1 MHISVHDSLK
11 GDPIL
16 GQDAQQRFL
25 AMRFNDRSQALDA
38 MGIACTEM
46 ACPHCRRRLPVGFF
60 EEAHHIF
67 SLVGDQSAGKSYYL
81 SVLTQVLPATL
92 FNDFGVTMQDADPT
106 GNAPLNE
113 MRKSLFSAQSPEQIK
128 VEKTKMEGSMY
139 ERLPRQGRVVAL
151 PRPFIYTL
159 GRNAPGSGRCSIIF
173 YDNAG
178 EHFQP
183 GVSITDRP
191 GAMHVA
197 SADAIFFLFD
207 PFNNLG
213 FRRAIGSTKDPQIE
227 QVLVDQQ
234 DIIISEMRSRI
245 LNVRGL
251 SPGHRIT
258 QPLAVMV
265 GKFDA
270 WRHLLPSDTIQ
281 NPIANGSVCV
291 PTIRGNSDHIRAL
304 LLSLCPTVVANAEA
318 LSTAIP

>member
-1 MHISVHDSLK
+1 
-11 GDPIL
+11 
-16 GQDAQQRFL
+16 
-25 AMRFNDRSQALDA
+25 
-38 MGIACTEM
+38 
-46 ACPHCRRRLPVGFF
+46 
-60 EEAHHIF
+60 
-67 SLVGDQSAGKSYYL
+67 
-81 SVLTQVLPATL
+81 
-92 FNDFGVTMQDADPT
+92 
-106 GNAPLNE
+106 
-113 MRKSLFSAQSPEQIK
+113 
-128 VEKTKMEGSMY
+128 
-139 ERLPRQGRVVAL
+139 
-151 PRPFIYTL
+151 
-159 GRNAPGSGRCSIIF
+159 
-173 YDNAG
+173 
-178 EHFQP
+178 
-183 GVSITDRP
+183 
-191 GAMHVA
+191 MHVA

-318 LSTAIP
+318 LSTDVMYFAVSAFGHPPIKVADGAYAPDPARLKPHQVEVAPLWVLAKLNPELIASRS